1 MKCVIIYFSQT
12 GNTEK
17 VAQAIQKGIK
27 LAGSDCD
34 ILNIKNAN
42 PKELYRYDLIG
53 IGSPVFGAEPANVSD
68 FINEMQFVG
77 GKQAFVFC
85 THGTSPML
93 YFPSIVPKLK
103 NTGLTV
109 TGMGNWYGNCYL
121 LHMPEPYPT
130 GGHPDAIDL
139 KEAENF
145 GKEMAERS
153 RKIAAGE
160 TGLIPAVPPMPPPL
174 MKPAGVKKEDVP
186 GWVIESFKDRLKY
199 HKEKCKYPKC
209 RLCMDNCPVDGI
221 DLSMNPP
228 VLARPCLVCEF
239 CARICPTGALDME
252 EWVADMAKVTARI
265 IPMSLFPSLNKA
277 ESEGKFRRLLPEDQI
292 KPDVYGYMLH
302 KKHPQW
308 IIGKG
313 PNK

>member
-1 MKCVIIYFSQT
+1 LKSAIIYFSQT

-17 VAQAIQKGIK
+17 VANSIYKGIK
-27 LAGSDCD
+27 QAGSECD
-34 ILNIKNAN
+34 IFKIKEAD
-42 PKELYRYDLIG
+42 PRRLYEYDLIG

-68 FINEMQFVG
+68 FINKMQFVG

-93 YFPSIVPKLK
+93 FFPSIIPKLIRK
-103 NTGLTV
+103 GLTV
-109 TGMGNWYGNCYL
+109 IGMGNWYGNCYL

-130 GGHPDAIDL
+130 AGHPDSDDL
-139 KEAENF
+139 KEAEEF
-145 GKEMAERS
+145 GKQMVDRS
-153 RKIAAGE
+153 HKITGGE
-160 TGLIPAVPPMPPPL
+160 TGLIPPVPPSLPP
-174 MKPAGVKKEDVP
+174 MMQPAGKNKEDDP
-186 GWVIESFKDRLKY
+186 GWVAESFKDRLIY

-228 VLARPCLVCEF
+228 VIARPCLVCEF
-239 CARICPTGALDME
+239 CARICPTGALNMD
-252 EWVADMAKVTARI
+252 EWVPAMAQVTAKI
-265 IPMSLFPSLNKA
+265 IPRSLFPALDKA
-277 ESEGKFRRLLPEDQI
+277 ESEGKFRRLLPENQI
-292 KPDVYGYMLH
+292 RTDVFGYMSH

-313 PNK
+313 PQK